1 MGDILDQETCNTT
14 LGLGIGLDDFVPKS
28 DIRQKNHS
36 KKSPVTFLDGLSFPF
51 HFKDEE
57 ETTMEICSRNTEG
70 SMTSVSN
77 KNGGVVPKKLR
88 LTKEQSTLLEDSFKH
103 HSTPNVV
110 TSIHPN
116 SSITILIKFFLRS
129 IKFKGQRI

>member
-14 LGLGIGLDDFVPKS
+14 LGLGISLDDFVPKS

-36 KKSPVTFLDGLSFPF
+36 KKSPVTFFDGLSFPF
-51 HFKDEE
+51 HFKDEQ
-57 ETTMEICSRNTEG
+57 ETTMEIGSHKTEG

-77 KNGGVVPKKLR
+77 NNGGSAGGVVPKKLR

-116 SSITILIKFFLRS
+116 SYITILI
-129 IKFKGQRI
+129 IYIFKIN